1 METKTKTT
9 EKKSVTP
16 KSGGFST
23 SNGASAKVY
32 NQQGKEVGVVALSE
46 KVFGA
51 RWNADLVHQV
61 VVSMQANAR
70 PTVAHTKNRG
80 EVRGGGRKPW
90 QQKGTGRG
98 RHGSIRSPLWR
109 GGGIT
114 FGPRAEKS
122 YKKKINKK
130 MRTKAL
136 LVALSEKLRRGHVFF
151 VDKIEMEE
159 IKTKKATQVLHSLGK
174 IPRLEKFA
182 ESKKRQT
189 CITHFGQ
196 DKILEKS
203 FGNIPS
209 VYLTNFKDINPSK
222 VLICKN
228 IIITKPE
235 DSLGF
240 LKTKL

>member
-1 METKTKTT
+1 ME
-9 EKKSVTP
+9 SII
-16 KSGGFST
+16 
-23 SNGASAKVY
+23 Y
-32 NQQGKEVGVVALSE
+32 NQKGEKAGKIDLPES
-46 KVFGA
+46 VFNLP
-51 RWNADLVHQV
+51 WNGDLVHQV
-61 VVSMQANAR
+61 ITSMLANKR
-70 PTVAHTKNRG
+70 RSTAHTKTRS

-90 QQKGTGRG
+90 QQKGTGRA
-98 RHGSIRSPLWR
+98 RHGSSRSPIWI

-174 IPRLEKFA
+174 IPGLEKFA

-240 LKTKL
+240 LKTKIK